1 MQWYFSVKGEIQVAD
16 LANKKHR
23 KDLEVEDGQDR
34 GGDLGHGCEKVDNQ
48 TLEMTYGYQNVVNT
62 THKAVVGNI

>member
-1 MQWYFSVKGEIQVAD
+1 MAD

-34 GGDLGHGCEKVDNQ
+34 GGDLGHGCEKVDN
-48 TLEMTYGYQNVVNT
+48 
-62 THKAVVGNI
+62 